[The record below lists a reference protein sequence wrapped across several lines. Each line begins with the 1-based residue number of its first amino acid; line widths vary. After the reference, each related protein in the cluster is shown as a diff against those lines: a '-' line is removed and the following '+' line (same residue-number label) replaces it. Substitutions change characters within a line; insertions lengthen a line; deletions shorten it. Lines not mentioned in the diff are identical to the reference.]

1 MASVGTVQRAP
12 EIVIV
17 NDGKPVE
24 NVGASSRGALIA
36 KIAVPA
42 VLTLAVG
49 IGIGKISKGANIYNE
64 GLKDTRSILG
74 DDKAPSTVK
83 NVKRALSDLD
93 SVLDELNTKNGLK
106 PDAAADKK
114 LSEIAAKLDVKTSA
128 VFRTAAAV
136 EPEINGLIMSFYA
149 GAAEVKSMIDTHLKA
164 AKSDVLALN
173 NGKAAAD
180 AAAARRVMKSSAIDL
195 VVLDI
200 MMPGEDGLSLCR
212 SIRETSQI
220 PVIVLTAKGEEVDRI
235 IGLEMG
241 ADDYIAKPFS
251 PRELIARIAAV
262 LRRTQA
268 LPPRQ
273 KPPSAARI
281 RFGDWILDTG
291 QRELIGAEGVAM
303 PLSSGEFRLL
313 TTLLERPKIALTR
326 NQLLDLT
333 KGRDAELFDRSID
346 NHVSRLRKKIEPD
359 PKNPRY
365 IKTVWGGG
373 YIFALEPET
382 E

>member
-1 MASVGTVQRAP
+1 MQEQNRIAQLGPLVHFA
-12 EIVIV
+12 
-17 NDGKPVE
+17 
-24 NVGASSRGALIA
+24 AIA
-36 KIAVPA
+36 KLQPGPGNKKLPA
-42 VLTLAVG
+42 MTKDETRPHVLIVEDSRDIREPLARYLREHLYRVTAASDAASAR
-49 IGIGKISKGANIYNE
+49 KVMKGA
-64 GLKDTRSILG
+64 
-74 DDKAPSTVK
+74 
-83 NVKRALSDLD
+83 
-93 SVLDELNTKNGLK
+93 
-106 PDAAADKK
+106 
-114 LSEIAAKLDVKTSA
+114 
-128 VFRTAAAV
+128 
-136 EPEINGLIMSFYA
+136 
-149 GAAEVKSMIDTHLKA
+149 
-164 AKSDVLALN
+164 
-173 NGKAAAD
+173 
-180 AAAARRVMKSSAIDL
+180 AIDL

-220 PVIVLTAKGEEVDRI
+220 PVILLTARGEEVDRI

-273 KPPSAARI
+273 KPPEAARI
-281 RFGDWILDTG
+281 RFGDWTLDTG
-291 QRELIGAEGVAM
+291 QRELIGEEGVAM